1 MWLFENPFDI
11 LAINESKIDPTIR
24 DSEIYINNYSIVRF
38 DRNRFGGGVALYIKN
53 TIPYTERKDLVPDNL
68 EMICVEINRQH
79 SRPFLITT
87 WYRPPNSELDI
98 FNNFELFLFK
108 CDMENKEL
116 IIVGDLNCDVNKV
129 PLDSQ
134 THKLQTLS
142 SLYQLTQVI
151 NDPTRVTETTSTLID
166 LILTNKA
173 ENISCAGVLHLSI
186 SDHSLVYA
194 VRKFELPKS
203 RPSIKEVRDFKYF
216 SDFRADLLQVPWD
229 TICYDDPNTCW
240 IVWKS
245 FFNEILNK
253 HAPMR
258 QRRSKA
264 KSVPWIKPTNAST
277 RN

>member
-1 MWLFENPFDI
+1 
-11 LAINESKIDPTIR
+11 
-24 DSEIYINNYSIVRF
+24 
-38 DRNRFGGGVALYIKN
+38 
-53 TIPYTERKDLVPDNL
+53 
-68 EMICVEINRQH
+68 
-79 SRPFLITT
+79 
-87 WYRPPNSELDI
+87 
-98 FNNFELFLFK
+98 
-108 CDMENKEL
+108 MENKEL

-129 PLDSQ
+129 PLDSP

-151 NDPTRVTETTSTLID
+151 NDPTRVMETTSTLID

-216 SDFRADLLQVPWD
+216 SDSDFRADLMQVPWD

-258 QRRSKA
+258 QRRLKA
-264 KSVPWIKPTNAST
+264 KSIPWITPAIKQLMRNRDYHKKKAIRYNSSIHWDKYKSIRNRVNNQMRKSKTDFYHKEIGNCAKLKDLKKTWSLINSLTGKNNKST
-277 RN
+277 SITEILVNNNSVSEVNRRII

>member
-1 MWLFENPFDI
+1 M
-11 LAINESKIDPTIR
+11 
-24 DSEIYINNYSIVRF
+24 
-38 DRNRFGGGVALYIKN
+38 ALYIKN

-151 NDPTRVTETTSTLID
+151 NDPTID
-166 LILTNKA
+166 LSLTNKA

-216 SDFRADLLQVPWD
+216 SDSEFRADLLQVPWD

-258 QRRSKA
+258 QRRFKA
-264 KSVPWIKPTNAST
+264 KSVPWITPAIKQLMRNRDYHKKKAIRYNSST
-277 RN
+277 HWDKYKSIRNRVNNQMRKSKTDFYHK